1 LKEGTEDNIMFK
13 IKKLNN
19 ISNIIYEKLPK
30 DLYEI
35 SEDMD
40 NSEADA
46 FILRSADCH
55 DMEFSSR
62 NLAFARAGIGV
73 NNIPVDRCTKEGIVV
88 FNTPG
93 ANANAVKELVLC
105 GLLLG
110 SRDIVGGIKFAS
122 SLADEGK
129 NIMPLVEKG
138 KSRFVGPEIQGKTLG
153 VIGLGAIGV
162 LVANMAADLGMT
174 VIGYDP
180 FISIE
185 NAWHLSTNVNHALSL
200 DEIMTRADY
209 ITIHVP
215 LMDSTRN
222 YINRDHIYSMKDN
235 VVILNF
241 ARNGLI
247 DESALIPALREGKV
261 RRYITDFP
269 DEVLLKEDN
278 VVCLPHLG
286 ASTPESEENCA
297 YMASGELKRFLE
309 IGEIRRS
316 VNFPECILSP
326 SRHSRITVIHEN
338 VPGVI
343 ANITSLLSAQK
354 LNVEEMINK
363 SRNDIAYSV
372 FDLDKRPDADVLEKI
387 GELEWIIKVREIIQ

>member
-1 LKEGTEDNIMFK
+1 MFK

-19 ISNIIYEKLPK
+19 ISDVVYEKLPK
-30 DLYEI
+30 DHYEI
-35 SEDMD
+35 SEELE

-46 FILRSADCH
+46 FLIRSADVH
-55 DMEFSSR
+55 DMEFSEK
-62 NLAFARAGIGV
+62 NLAFGRAGIGV
-73 NNIPVDRCTKEGIVV
+73 NNIPVDRCTREGIVV

-110 SRDIVGGIKFAS
+110 SRDIVGGIRFVS

-162 LVANMAADLGMT
+162 LVANMAADLGMN

-185 NAWHLSTNVNHALSL
+185 NAWHLSTHVNHALSL
-200 DEIMTRADY
+200 DEIMTKADY

-222 YINRDHIYSMKDN
+222 YINRDHILSMKDN

-269 DEVLLKEDN
+269 DEVLLKEEN

-297 YMASGELKRFLE
+297 YMASRELKRFLE
-309 IGEIRRS
+309 IGEIRHS
-316 VNFPECILSP
+316 VNFPECLLSP
-326 SRHSRITVIHEN
+326 SKNSRITVVHGNI
-338 VPGVI
+338 PGVI
-343 ANITSLLSAQK
+343 ANITSLLSAEK
-354 LNVEEMINK
+354 INVEEMVNK

-372 FDLDKRPDADVLEKI
+372 FDLDKRPEEHVLSSIRKLEGVIKI
-387 GELEWIIKVREIIQ
+387 REILA